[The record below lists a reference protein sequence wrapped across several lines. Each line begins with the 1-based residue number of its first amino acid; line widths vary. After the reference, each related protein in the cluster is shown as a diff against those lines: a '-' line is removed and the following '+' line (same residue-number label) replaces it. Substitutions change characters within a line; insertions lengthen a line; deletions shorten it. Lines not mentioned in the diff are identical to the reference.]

1 MKTIFVGN
9 LPFSAT
15 EEQVRDIFATRA
27 VVHTVTLFSDRETD
41 RFRSYG
47 YVDVDDEALETVL
60 KLDGKGVDGRPMRVN
75 EAKTKSGE
83 DGNS

>member
-15 EEQVRDIFATRA
+15 EDLIRRIFAERA
-27 VVHTVTLFSDRETD
+27 VVHTVTVFTDRETD

-47 YVDVDDEALETVL
+47 FVDVEDEALDTVL
-60 KLDGKGVDGRPMRVN
+60 KLDGKGVDGRPMKVN
-75 EAKTKSGE
+75 EAKRKLGDDDHS
-83 DGNS
+83 

>member
-15 EEQVRDIFATRA
+15 EELIRNIFAERG
-27 VVHTVTLFSDRETD
+27 VVHTVTVFTDRETD

-47 YVDVDDEALETVL
+47 FVDVEDEALEAVL
-60 KLDGKGVDGRPMRVN
+60 KLDGKGVDGRPMKVN
-75 EAKTKSGE
+75 VAKTKAGVGE
-83 DGNS
+83 NG